1 MQTKALRIL
10 VATILVVIVV
20 YLGIAFALIL
30 TSQPTSPKTSRPMDF
45 SPVKAIDYSNLP
57 ELQFFH
63 PRDNIRLAYRF
74 YPAESRNALVL
85 IHGSAYHGRYLHDL
99 ARFVSSR
106 DLAQV
111 YTPNLRGHY
120 GSGGKRGTVR
130 YIGQLE
136 DDLADLIRM
145 IKNRQPTSKII
156 LGGHSSGGGLAIRFG
171 GGKHGKLADSYLLL
185 APFLQYDAPTTRPG
199 AGGWAKPYVG
209 RIIGLT
215 MLNNIGIRYFNNM
228 IVIKFDMP
236 QDARDGTETLS
247 YSYSLNMSFSPRR
260 DYKKDLWAIT
270 QPLLLLVGGNDE
282 TFYPEQYTEVLK
294 GHLSGEVAILPG
306 VGHLDIVAN
315 VQANSA
321 VAEWLKKQ

>member
-1 MQTKALRIL
+1 MKTKALRIL
-10 VATILVVIVV
+10 IVTILVAIVV
-20 YLGIAFALIL
+20 YVGIAFAFIF
-30 TSQPTSPKTSRPMDF
+30 TSQPASPKTSRPMDF
-45 SPVKAIDYSNLP
+45 SALKAIDYSDLP
-57 ELQFFH
+57 ELQFFQT
-63 PRDNIRLAYRF
+63 RDNIRLAYRF
-74 YPAESRNALVL
+74 YPADSRNALVL

-99 ARFVSSR
+99 ARFLSSR
-106 DLAQV
+106 NLARV

-120 GSGGKRGTVR
+120 GSGGKRGTIR

-145 IKNRQPTSKII
+145 IKNHEPTSKII

-185 APFLQYDAPTTRPG
+185 APFLQHDAPTTRPD
-199 AGGWAKPYVG
+199 AGGWAMSYVG

-215 MLNNIGIRYFNNM
+215 MLNNVGIRYFNNM
-228 IVIKFDMP
+228 IVIKFNMP

-247 YSYSLNMSFSPRR
+247 YSYSLMTSFSPRR

-270 QPLLLLVGGNDE
+270 QPLLLLVGNNDE
-282 TFYPEQYTEVLK
+282 TFFAEQYPEVLK
-294 GHLSGEVAILPG
+294 GHPRGQVAILPG
-306 VGHLDIVAN
+306 VGHLDIVVN
-315 VQANSA
+315 VRANSA